1 MARFNLK
8 IKPNQVIML
17 AAVAIAALVLFNC
30 MSGKSSYYTAPTPS
44 NGEPMIGGE
53 EADDEAP
60 VDGPAPQEVNA
71 CALQAGGSGLSAA
84 LLPKETATQED
95 FGEFAPDEVLANQNY
110 LDPRN
115 QIGFPETVGGA
126 LRNANQQVRSE
137 PPNPRR
143 AVSIFNTSTIEPDQM
158 RPPFEIGSG
167 LA

>member
-1 MARFNLK
+1 MAKLNLNLK
-8 IKPNQVIML
+8 PRQVILL
-17 AAVAIAALVLFNC
+17 ALGAIAVLVLFNC

-53 EADDEAP
+53 DADDEAP

-71 CALQAGGSGLSAA
+71 CALQAGGTGLSSA

-95 FGEFAPDEVLANQNY
+95 FGEFAPDEILANQNY

-115 QIGFPETVGGA
+115 QVGFPETMGGA

-137 PPNPRR
+137 PPNPRG

-158 RPPFEIGSG
+158 RPNFEIGAG
-167 LA
+167 MA

>member
-8 IKPNQVIML
+8 PRQVIMIAL
-17 AAVAIAALVLFNC
+17 VAIAALVLFNC
-30 MSGKSSYYTAPTPS
+30 MSSKRSMYTAPTPS

-53 EADDEAP
+53 EAEDEAP
-60 VDGPAPQEVNA
+60 VSGPAPQEVNA
-71 CALQAGGSGLSAA
+71 CALQAGGSGLSSA

-95 FGEFAPDEVLANQNY
+95 FGEFAPDAILANQNY
-110 LDPRN
+110 LNPRN

-137 PPNPRR
+137 PPNPRA